1 MVEVTIYTKAPDE
14 TGDCPF
20 CHRAK
25 AFLEEKRISYTEHV
39 LDPPARQEL
48 YDHLELVDRERTV
61 PQIILTDDDGEEMR
75 IGGFT
80 ELNRSGI
87 ESLFPNQAE

>member
-25 AFLEEKRISYTEHV
+25 AFLEEKRISYVEFI
-39 LDPPARQEL
+39 LEPPDRQKL
-48 YDHLELVDRERTV
+48 YDRLGLEDRERTV

-87 ESLFPNQAE
+87 ESLFRNQTK